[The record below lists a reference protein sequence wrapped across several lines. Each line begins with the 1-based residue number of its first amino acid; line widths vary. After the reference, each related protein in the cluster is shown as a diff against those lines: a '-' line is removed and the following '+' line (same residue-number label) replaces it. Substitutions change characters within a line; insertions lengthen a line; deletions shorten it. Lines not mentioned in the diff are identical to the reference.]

1 MALANATFAL
11 ASACSKTS
19 LATWTKMVEENG
31 GRLVARGARLDAD
44 ARVTHVVFVDAAS
57 HSTPAATRAT
67 IEALPFACRG
77 VVPGRAPPMLLAK
90 TWLVESCKRHARG
103 EPPAAFESHELS
115 RDASNEGGGV
125 RAPLATVQP
134 DADALPAR
142 RGGGGATKS
151 PRRSAIDDDD
161 AVRVLDALTSAATA
175 RDLDASRDPH
185 DLRSACVAATL
196 REACASLR
204 EYRPNRRMT
213 SRADFDR
220 FASQGYPGFVGRTC
234 AARDVVEDAMGATWD
249 ARDASD
255 HDAAAAFAAAAAT
268 SKAGKRRRVRGEDR
282 LSTLPPEVLR
292 RCLDGLAML
301 DVLAAAATCRGLAAA
316 ALGDRLATTT
326 AAAAAASPPW
336 PSRRGGVGA
345 VRALRVMTWNLKN
358 NDPDPSRRFANQP
371 GAGAKDGGWHW
382 HSRAPLV
389 SRVIQN
395 EKPHV
400 LCVQEDMLSMT
411 REVFASRE
419 MRAASC
425 LEYSCFPSPV
435 GGERGADD
443 RVLLEAND
451 DYDGE
456 PGAVSIEIAK
466 LVRSKGRWEQCGV
479 WWRRDT
485 FDLIEAGQF
494 EWVDGRFFAAYEA
507 CLERGGGGGGG
518 GGGDATWTRK
528 GKMGYGLD
536 AHMIPMTWALL
547 RLKDG
552 EGGESGASGDE
563 GRRFLCCSTHIESGH
578 DWSSDV
584 PAKIRSSKC
593 IRAAVGRLQQKFGAD
608 VPLILAGDLNQQK
621 VQQQYRQLTGEGRA
635 LWRGMTAL
643 APPSNAEKGKGGGG
657 GGGGGASR
665 FNFAPLDA
673 SKDEDDR
680 RRDLVDVFDAL
691 DVDRPDARF
700 EPHGST
706 SVAERTVR
714 SGGHPGT
721 TWHDWNGPQHAQMIS
736 RFMAADNQ
744 GAKHHAQ
751 LTHADEAELAEG
763 VLDSWRARDARFT
776 TRTRAGWGRSVA
788 DAAGV
793 GGGGGGKVGGAA
805 GTSKRLRGAAG
816 HQKHIDHIYVAR
828 GDGVRDD
835 ARSDVQ
841 PKVRVVD
848 ARVVTAVNSE
858 RLRHLSVSSSS
869 SSSLESSS
877 SLSASASSASLD
889 TRCVCG
895 AAAAAV
901 ARGDPPWSRSV
912 ADACTCG
919 EFGVWASDH
928 FPVVADLRASYSKGE
943 RKPRS
948 RRGERERAHG
958 SPTRGGTWGTESQE

>member
-1 MALANATFAL
+1 
-11 ASACSKTS
+11 
-19 LATWTKMVEENG
+19 MVEENG

-657 GGGGGASR
+657 RRRRRRVAVQLRPSRRVQRRGRPPPRPRGRVRRAGRRPTRRPVRTARLHVRRGANRPLRRPPRDDVARLERPSARADDLAVHGRGQPGREAPRAADARRRGGARGGGVGLVARSRRAIHDADARGVGTVGRGRRGRRRRRRREGRRRGRDVEASSRRGGAPETYRPHLRRARGRRPRRRAIGRATQGARRRRARRDGRQQRTSASPVGLVVVVVVGVVVVLVRVRVVRVARHAVRLRRRGRRGRERRPAVVAVGRGRVHVRRVRRLGERPLPGGGGSAR
-665 FNFAPLDA
+665 ELF
-673 SKDEDDR
+673 ER
-680 RRDLVDVFDAL
+680 R
-691 DVDRPDARF
+691 
-700 EPHGST
+700 
-706 SVAERTVR
+706 AE
-714 SGGHPGT
+714 
-721 TWHDWNGPQHAQMIS
+721 
-736 RFMAADNQ
+736 
-744 GAKHHAQ
+744 
-751 LTHADEAELAEG
+751 
-763 VLDSWRARDARFT
+763 
-776 TRTRAGWGRSVA
+776 
-788 DAAGV
+788 
-793 GGGGGGKVGGAA
+793 
-805 GTSKRLRGAAG
+805 
-816 HQKHIDHIYVAR
+816 
-828 GDGVRDD
+828 
-835 ARSDVQ
+835 
-841 PKVRVVD
+841 
-848 ARVVTAVNSE
+848 
-858 RLRHLSVSSSS
+858 
-869 SSSLESSS
+869 
-877 SLSASASSASLD
+877 
-889 TRCVCG
+889 
-895 AAAAAV
+895 AAV
-901 ARGDPPWSRSV
+901 ASR
-912 ADACTCG
+912 
-919 EFGVWASDH
+919 
-928 FPVVADLRASYSKGE
+928 RAGSARTGRRRE
-943 RKPRS
+943 GGHGGRS
-948 RRGERERAHG
+948 RRSE
-958 SPTRGGTWGTESQE
+958 